1 MGKSKPLGDLIS
13 RAIGKDT
20 AQGRSKPY
28 GTKTSL
34 KKQGKK
40 VPSIAGIQA
49 GSLRRGR
56 YAESELQEAC
66 VNYFR
71 YMYTAY
77 ARRLFAIPNGGQR
90 HPATARRLKREG
102 VLPGIPDLF
111 LAVPRLH
118 YGGLFIEVKAG
129 NAGKL
134 SPIQAE
140 TIRELEVDYRVV
152 VVRTFEDFQKAVKDY
167 IV

>member
-1 MGKSKPLGDLIS
+1 MAKSKPLDGLIR
-13 RAIGKDT
+13 RAIGQDT
-20 AQGRSKPY
+20 GKGRSTAY
-28 GTKTSL
+28 GPKNSL
-34 KKQGKK
+34 KSKAKGL
-40 VPSIAGIQA
+40 PSISVQA
-49 GSLRRGR
+49 GSRNRGR

-90 HPATARRLKREG
+90 HPATALRLKREG

-140 TIRELEVDYRVV
+140 TIRELETDYRVV

-167 IV
+167 II